1 MPYVITYWHQ
11 KQFYFDQYEFND
23 NPIKYYLHMRLIELN
38 TGRGLYKWYY
48 ATKNEVILRDSP
60 FTRSLNF
67 KNITYYTFD

>member
-1 MPYVITYWHQ
+1 
-11 KQFYFDQYEFND
+11 
-23 NPIKYYLHMRLIELN
+23 MRLIELN

-60 FTRSLNF
+60 FTRSLDF